1 MKCFFIS
8 FFTTS
13 FSFFKIS
20 NTNYDQDLHFQ
31 HSYMPDHR
39 KIPMNLT
46 LFPLV
51 ASTYFDKCKI
61 ASNTPPATHLAL
73 SDI

>member
-1 MKCFFIS
+1 
-8 FFTTS
+8 
-13 FSFFKIS
+13 
-20 NTNYDQDLHFQ
+20 
-31 HSYMPDHR
+31 MPDHR
-39 KIPMNLT
+39 KIPVNLT